1 MLKPARVTHNA
12 RAVVTGAGSGIGR
25 AFALE
30 IARRGGHVV
39 CADINL
45 AAAQETALLIGTA
58 ALACAVDVTD
68 ADAVAALADDAELWF
83 GAPADLVV
91 NNAGVA
97 GGDRIGD
104 FPLADWHWIMNVNL
118 WGVIHGCHVFV
129 PRLRAAGRGAI
140 LNVASSASFLALP
153 GIAPYNVSKAGVLSL
168 SETLAAELAGTG
180 VRIGVLCPTLV
191 KTGITRSA
199 RTPANRLALA
209 EKIMA
214 RVGMTPEAAAL
225 YALDGLDRDR
235 FYLVPQIDAQLL
247 WHLKRHTPR
256 LHTRLMGVLE
266 RLTEARYGDRG

>member
-1 MLKPARVTHNA
+1 M
-12 RAVVTGAGSGIGR
+12 
-25 AFALE
+25 
-30 IARRGGHVV
+30 
-39 CADINL
+39 
-45 AAAQETALLIGTA
+45 
-58 ALACAVDVTD
+58 
-68 ADAVAALADDAELWF
+68 
-83 GAPADLVV
+83 
-91 NNAGVA
+91 A
-97 GGDRIGD
+97 GGVGYKVATTKETLGQLSVGAKATLWTH
-104 FPLADWHWIMNVNL
+104 LAVREDVLDLYGFQNEREL
-118 WGVIHGCHVFV
+118 QFFELLLTV
-129 PRLRAAGRGAI
+129 PSVGPKSALAI

-191 KTGITRSA
+191 KTGIPRSA

>member
-1 MLKPARVTHNA
+1 MPRITHDT
-12 RAVVTGAGSGIGR
+12 RAIVTGAGSGIGR

-30 IARRGGHVV
+30 LARRGGRVV
-39 CADINL
+39 CADINPV
-45 AAAQETALLIGTA
+45 AAQETAQLIGSA

-68 ADAVAALADDAELWF
+68 ATAVEALADDAERWF

-118 WGVIHGCHVFV
+118 WGVIHGCHVHA
-129 PRLRAAGRGAI
+129 PRMRRAGRGAI

-168 SETLAAELAGTG
+168 SETLAAELSGSG
-180 VRIGVLCPTLV
+180 VRVGVLCPTLV
-191 KTGITRSA
+191 RTNITRNA
-199 RTPANRLALA
+199 RTGQTPPGHLALVD
-209 EKIMA
+209 KLMA
-214 RVGMTPEAAAL
+214 RVGMTPEDAVRH
-225 YALDGLDRDR
+225 ALDGLDRDR
-235 FYLVPQIDAQLL
+235 FYLVPQLDARLF

-256 LHTRLMGVLE
+256 LHTRLMGVLD
-266 RLTEARYGDRG
+266 RLTAARYGGRG